1 MQRPVKLHC
10 YFLEKIKV
18 ETLVSNEQ
26 LDQGLAK
33 IFGIKPDQAGV
44 NLDSIRQRAAI
55 SLDKYGRLIAE
66 AFSRQSVPVPPP
78 VHLQWWAEGSRIQ
91 VVNAHPD
98 RELIE
103 IILNGNGELVEE
115 FKELELLHEIVR
127 NTELA
132 GAGTTANQ
140 HFSIGIT
147 SSGPI
152 AFFSE

>member
-1 MQRPVKLHC
+1 M
-10 YFLEKIKV
+10 

-44 NLDSIRQRAAI
+44 NLEAIRLRAATA
-55 SLDKYGRLIAE
+55 LDKYGRTVAE
-66 AFSRQSVPVPPP
+66 LFARQSVPVPPP
-78 VHLQWWAEGSRIQ
+78 VHLQWWAEGSRVQ

-98 RELIE
+98 RERIE
-103 IILNGNGELVEE
+103 VILNGHGDVVED
-115 FKELELLHEIVR
+115 FKELELLHEILR

-132 GAGTTANQ
+132 GAGTTADQ
-140 HFSIGIT
+140 HFSVGIT